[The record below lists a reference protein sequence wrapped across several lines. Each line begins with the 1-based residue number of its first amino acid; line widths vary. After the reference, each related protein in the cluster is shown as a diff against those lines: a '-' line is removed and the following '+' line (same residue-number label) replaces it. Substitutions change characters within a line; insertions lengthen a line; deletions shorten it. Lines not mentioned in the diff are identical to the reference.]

1 MKKLMIMH
9 LPKVKKT
16 KAVKNLVMI
25 HPRNIKLVNLV
36 PVFHN
41 LLNLEID
48 KLILKDRMKMN
59 K

>member
-1 MKKLMIMH
+1 MIMH

-16 KAVKNLVMI
+16 KVVKNLVMI